1 MRMRNAA
8 LLAVALS
15 TLASCARQFPAGGA
29 DSGAAHLVGF
39 TALLSQARPPLST
52 DGLVGHWL
60 FNGTGANSFGPST
73 AMTLT
78 GGAAYVDNAVS
89 LTLGQDI
96 NATVNG
102 ANQIATT
109 IALNFYPMG
118 NYGAAPQYDE
128 TTMFTG
134 STGTRW
140 VILAINSSGQF
151 VVRLSN
157 GTYTHAFGTVTPN
170 TWHNAVVALNS
181 SGYSLR
187 VWIDGVAQ
195 TPVSYNPA
203 VVLFNS
209 DYGIR
214 VYNASSAHE
223 WIGYL
228 DNILVYNRSITES
241 EAQGVVGV
249 MR

>member
-1 MRMRNAA
+1 M
-8 LLAVALS
+8 LAI
-15 TLASCARQFPAGGA
+15 TLAFSCAGKFPSHGA
-29 DSGAAHLVGF
+29 SEIAANVIGF
-39 TALLSQARPPLST
+39 TALSSQLRPPLST

-60 FNGTGANSFGPST
+60 FNGSGANSFGPST
-73 AMTLT
+73 AMTLS
-78 GGAAYVDNAVS
+78 GGASYVDNAVS
-89 LTLGQDI
+89 LTLGQDYA
-96 NATVNG
+96 ATVNG
-102 ANQIATT
+102 ANQTATT
-109 IALNFYPMG
+109 IALNFFPMG

-151 VVRLSN
+151 VVRLAN
-157 GTYTHAFGTVTPN
+157 GSYTHPFTTVTPN
-170 TWHNAVVALNS
+170 TWHNAIVALNS
-181 SGYSLR
+181 SGYVLR

-195 TPVSYNPA
+195 SQVSYNPA
-203 VVLFNS
+203 VVIFNS

-214 VYNASSAHE
+214 AYNASAAHE
-223 WIGYL
+223 WIGYV
-228 DNILVYNRSITES
+228 DNILVYNRAITDS